1 MKRVIWL
8 EGLFIFAVLGFFKTN
23 AVADEIYYTDF
34 EDDDGAFIQEVTGN
48 SPIDAVYSFDPQP
61 SASSSPGNEQAFH
74 GIDGN
79 FSTKYLNFA
88 KLNTGFIVTPS
99 SGDSI
104 VRSISLATANDASAR
119 DPASFILY
127 GTNDAILSTSHSLGN
142 SEDWTEIAS
151 GDLSLPDSRNTPG
164 TVVNFPN
171 ASAYSSYRL
180 IFPTVKNPVDNSM
193 QIAEVQFFD
202 AEEAGGNSILAAG
215 DPIIAIHLATS
226 TGDLGTWSM
235 EGDDSGPATNFLTS
249 PEIELE
255 GAWGVRVIFDHRYSI
270 EAEWDAVALELSI
283 DGGDFEFIPNSS
295 FTVNGYTYSD
305 LKGNH
310 VFKGGE
316 GFNGESEGYSQREF
330 ITSTVDLEDLNAE
343 ENIVIRFVGAWDEA
357 ARGPGIPNWEID
369 TFT

>member
-23 AVADEIYYTDF
+23 AVADELYNTDF

-48 SPIDAVYSFDPQP
+48 SPIDAGYSFDPQP

-151 GDLSLPDSRNTPG
+151 GDLS
-164 TVVNFPN
+164 
-171 ASAYSSYRL
+171 
-180 IFPTVKNPVDNSM
+180 
-193 QIAEVQFFD
+193 
-202 AEEAGGNSILAAG
+202 
-215 DPIIAIHLATS
+215 
-226 TGDLGTWSM
+226 
-235 EGDDSGPATNFLTS
+235 
-249 PEIELE
+249 
-255 GAWGVRVIFDHRYSI
+255 
-270 EAEWDAVALELSI
+270 
-283 DGGDFEFIPNSS
+283 
-295 FTVNGYTYSD
+295 
-305 LKGNH
+305 
-310 VFKGGE
+310 
-316 GFNGESEGYSQREF
+316 
-330 ITSTVDLEDLNAE
+330 
-343 ENIVIRFVGAWDEA
+343 
-357 ARGPGIPNWEID
+357 
-369 TFT
+369 